1 MSRRRN
7 PSAAGRRDKERIAAA
22 ARAVAVPRDTPRA
35 SVAWWWLLALVLAT
49 LAAYQPAW
57 HGGVLWDD
65 DDHLTRTALRS
76 MAGLWR
82 IWTDP
87 TATQQYY
94 PLSHSAFWLMHRLWG
109 DATTGYHLVNILLHA
124 VSAFLF
130 ARILRRLRVP
140 GATLAAVFFALH
152 PVQVESVAWMTE
164 LKNTLSGVCYFGA
177 ALAYLRYDEE
187 RRSRWYALALGLFVL
202 ALLSKSVT
210 AILPAALLVMFWWQ
224 RGSID
229 WRRDV
234 APLAP
239 FFAIGVTSGLF
250 TAWVER
256 TIIGAQGA
264 EFTLT
269 AIERVLLAGR
279 ALWFYLDNAIRP
291 GMTFSYPRW
300 EISQGVWWQY
310 LFPVAAMAVAVGAWR
325 WRRQSRTPLAVL
337 LLFAGTLFPAL
348 GFFNVYPFRYSY
360 VADHFQYLASA
371 PLFACVAAWMMGIL
385 QRLHPT
391 PGRHAAVH
399 VMFGAV
405 LGLGTWVHARDF
417 TDSETLYRATLR
429 RNPSCWMCHANLGQI
444 YLRASPPDIA
454 RAVSHTQS
462 ALRINPLNAEAH
474 TNLGAAYELTG
485 DYDAALLSHREALR
499 LRPEFS
505 EAVNNL
511 GVVLQRQGKLDNAIA
526 QYREALRL
534 APEHAQAHHNLGSA
548 LVAKGR
554 VEEALVHI
562 HEALRISPGYVEAR
576 LNLAAALQRQG
587 RWAEAIAQY
596 EHVLRR
602 QPSSVAAH
610 NDLGTVL
617 ESQGRVDE
625 AVSHYTEAVA
635 RDPNAAL
642 AQINLGRA
650 LVRLGRRD
658 EAVARFEAA
667 LRVQPDDPAG
677 ARYHLANTLRE
688 MGRLEDAVAHYTK
701 ALESVPAAARALIH
715 NDLGVT
721 LATLGR
727 RAEAIAQFREALK
740 LSPGFDSARANL
752 ERALRK

>member
-1 MSRRRN
+1 
-7 PSAAGRRDKERIAAA
+7 
-22 ARAVAVPRDTPRA
+22 
-35 SVAWWWLLALVLAT
+35 LLVLVLAT

-57 HGGVLWDD
+57 HGGLLWDD
-65 DDHLTRTALRS
+65 DDHLTRRALQS
-76 MAGLWR
+76 TAGLWR
-82 IWTDP
+82 IWSDP
-87 TATQQYY
+87 AATPQYY
-94 PLSHSAFWLMHRLWG
+94 PIAHSAFWAMHRLWG
-109 DATTGYHLVNILLHA
+109 EATTGYHLVNILLHA

-164 LKNTLSGVCYFGA
+164 LKNTLSGACYFGA
-177 ALAYLRYDEE
+177 ALAYLRYDAE
-187 RRSRWYALALGLFVL
+187 RRSRWYGLALGLFVL

-210 AILPAALLVMFWWQ
+210 ATLPAALLVVFWWQ
-224 RGSID
+224 RGRID

-234 APLAP
+234 APLSP
-239 FFAIGVTSGLF
+239 FFAIGIASGLF

-279 ALWFYLDNAIRP
+279 ALWFYLYNVIRP
-291 GMTFSYPRW
+291 GATFIYPRW
-300 EISQGVWWQY
+300 DISQGVWWQY
-310 LFPVAAMAVAVGAWR
+310 FFPVAAVAVAVGAWR
-325 WRRQSRTPLAVL
+325 RRRHSRTPLAVL

-371 PLFACVAAWMMGIL
+371 PLFAWVAAWAVGVA
-385 QRLHPT
+385 QRSNPT
-391 PGRHAAVH
+391 PGRLAALP
-399 VMFGAV
+399 VMLGAL
-405 LGLGTWVHARDF
+405 LGLVTWMHARDF
-417 TDSETLYRATLR
+417 TDAETLYQSTLR
-429 RNPSCWMCHANLGQI
+429 RNRSCWMCHANLGQM
-444 YLRASPPDIA
+444 YLRASPPDLT
-454 RAVSHTQS
+454 RAVSHVQS
-462 ALRINPLNAEAH
+462 ALRINPLNPEAH
-474 TNLGAAYELTG
+474 TNLGVAYELMG

-499 LRPEFS
+499 LKPDS
-505 EAVNNL
+505 PEAVNNL

-548 LVAKGR
+548 LLAKGR

-587 RWAEAIAQY
+587 RWADAITQY
-596 EHVLRR
+596 EEVIRR

-617 ESQGRVDE
+617 EAQGRVEE
-625 AVSHYTEAVA
+625 AISHYTEAVA

-642 AQINLGRA
+642 ALTNLGRA
-650 LVRLGRRD
+650 LLRLGRRD
-658 EAVARFEAA
+658 EAIARFESA
-667 LRVQPDDPAG
+667 LRVRPDDPGG
-677 ARYHLANTLRE
+677 AHYHLANTLRE
-688 MGRLEDAVAHYTK
+688 MGRLEEAVTHYTK
-701 ALESVPAAARALIH
+701 ALESTPPTAHAMVH

-727 RAEAIAQFREALK
+727 RAEAIAQFDAALRIA
-740 LSPGFDSARANL
+740 PGFTAARENRARAQAQ
-752 ERALRK
+752 RVKGRP